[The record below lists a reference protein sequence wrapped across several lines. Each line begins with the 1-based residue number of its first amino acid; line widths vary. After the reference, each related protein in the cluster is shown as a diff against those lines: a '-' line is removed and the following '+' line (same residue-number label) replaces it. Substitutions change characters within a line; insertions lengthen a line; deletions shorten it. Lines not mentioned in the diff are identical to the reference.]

1 MTEQLDRLIAEREP
15 DPDVLERERL
25 IRGREYKDAFYVSL
39 ESLTVAAVE
48 REIERA
54 ARQR

>member
-1 MTEQLDRLIAEREP
+1 MTDLDRLIAEREP

-25 IRGREYKDAFYVSL
+25 IRGRTYKDHFYVSL

-54 ARQR
+54 ARQG

>member
-1 MTEQLDRLIAEREP
+1 MTDLERLIAEREP

-25 IRGREYKDAFYVSL
+25 IRGRTYKDRFYVSL
-39 ESLTVAAVE
+39 EALTVSAVE